1 MIYFIMKKLK
11 IITNLII
18 GMTNKDIDKPNTNIV
33 PDINDY
39 DGMGNYSRT
48 DHRNR

>member
-1 MIYFIMKKLK
+1 MKKLMM
-11 IITNLII
+11 ITNLII
-18 GMTNKDIDKPNTNIV
+18 GMTNKEVDKPNDIV
-33 PDINDY
+33 PDVSDY